1 MRQYNL
7 VVISGSQSHPT
18 FNNTSGSP
26 IVWNAHLRITV
37 VMERKT
43 RVPKIAKNM
52 GCRDPLWVV
61 ISCIFGDL
69 TTDSSA
75 CSCNEARRK
84 ERQCQ
89 RKPEHPVNLKYTVY
103 ASVAFAYVRLAEYM
117 ASACMCDIIP
127 APLSCFS
134 PASGPSIR
142 RHCVVA
148 GIAALRKEPQ
158 RWSRGPT
165 LSRCARLS
173 ISDASVPLN
182 YLL

>member
-127 APLSCFS
+127 RPFVMFLPCIRTFDPKALCGRRDCC
-134 PASGPSIR
+134 PAQGTS
-142 RHCVVA
+142 
-148 GIAALRKEPQ
+148 ALE
-158 RWSRGPT
+158 SRT
-165 LSRCARLS
+165 HSESLR
-173 ISDASVPLN
+173 
-182 YLL
+182 